1 MLSISVEMPQL
12 QLLLFIFLRVGA
24 IFMFLPIFNSRA
36 IPILFKFGFALAVA
50 FVLHPLLSGQ
60 LRPLFA
66 TIPELALA
74 AACELMIGILI
85 GLAVRT
91 LFAGFQMA
99 GQMAGYQMGMAIAN
113 VMDPATSAQVPILA
127 TFYNL
132 IAILVFLSIN
142 AHLFMLRAMVESFQ
156 LVPLFGYGFNQDVMQ
171 HIIHLAGDMFVV
183 ALKIGAPVIVSLL
196 ITSAALGLV
205 ARTIPQ
211 MNIFIVAMPLKIA
224 IGLIFLGMSLP
235 YMGEF
240 LSRTFATMGQSVLLL
255 MRAMGT

>member
-1 MLSISVEMPQL
+1 MLSLSVQMPQL

-36 IPILFKFGFALAVA
+36 IPVLFKLGFALSVA
-50 FVLHPLLSGQ
+50 FILYPLLSEQ
-60 LRPLFA
+60 ARPLFA
-66 TIPELALA
+66 TIPELVLA

-91 LFAGFQMA
+91 LFTGFQMA

-132 IAILVFLSIN
+132 LAILIFLSIN
-142 AHLFMLRAMVESFQ
+142 AHIFLLRAMVESFQ
-156 LVPLFGYGFNQDVMQ
+156 IVPLFGFEFNQAVMQ
-171 HIIHLAGDMFVV
+171 HIINLAGNMFII
-183 ALKIGAPVIVSLL
+183 ALKIGAPVIVALL

-224 IGLIFLGMSLP
+224 IGLIFLGLSLP

-240 LSRTFATMGQSVLLL
+240 LAGTFDAVVRSVLVL
-255 MRAMGT
+255 MKAMGG

>member
-1 MLSISVEMPQL
+1 MLSISVQMPQL

-36 IPILFKFGFALAVA
+36 IPTLFKLGFAMAVA
-50 FVLHPLLSGQ
+50 FVLYPLMSGQ
-60 LRPLFA
+60 VRPLFA

-74 AACELMIGILI
+74 AACELLIGILI

-91 LFAGFQMA
+91 LFAGFQLA

-142 AHLFMLRAMVESFQ
+142 AHHIMLRAMVDSFQ
-156 LVPLFGYGFNQDVMQ
+156 LVPLFDFGFNQDIMP
-171 HIIHLAGDMFVV
+171 HIIRLAGNMFIV
-183 ALKIGAPVIVSLL
+183 ALKIGAPVIISLL
-196 ITSAALGLV
+196 LTSAALGLV

-224 IGLIFLGMSLP
+224 IGLIFLVMSLP
-235 YMGEF
+235 YMAEF
-240 LSRTFATMGQSVLLL
+240 LTRSFA
-255 MRAMGT
+255 AMGTSVMLLMKAMGG

>member
-1 MLSISVEMPQL
+1 MLSLSVQMPQL

-36 IPILFKFGFALAVA
+36 IPVLFKMGFAMSVA
-50 FVLHPLLSGQ
+50 LVLHPLLAGQ
-60 LRPLFA
+60 ARPLFT
-66 TIPELALA
+66 TIPEFAVA

-91 LFAGFQMA
+91 LFTGFQMA

-142 AHLFMLRAMVESFQ
+142 AHIFLLRAIVESFQ
-156 LVPLFGYGFNQDVMQ
+156 LVPLFDFEFNPAVMQ
-171 HIIHLAGDMFVV
+171 HVISLAGNMFII
-183 ALKIGAPVIVSLL
+183 ALKIGAPVIVALL
-196 ITSAALGLV
+196 LTSVALGLV

-224 IGLIFLGMSLP
+224 IGLIFLGLSLP

-240 LSRTFATMGQSVLLL
+240 LTGTFDAIGRSVLVL
-255 MRAMGT
+255 MTAMGT

>member
-1 MLSISVEMPQL
+1 MLSLSVQMPAL
-12 QLLLFIFLRVGA
+12 QLFLFIFLRVGA

-36 IPILFKFGFALAVA
+36 IPVLFKIGFAMAVA

-60 LRPLFA
+60 ARPLFA
-66 TIPELALA
+66 TVPELALA

-85 GLAVRT
+85 GLAVQT

-113 VMDPATSAQVPILA
+113 VMDPATSAQVPLLA

-132 IAILVFLSIN
+132 VAILIFLCIN
-142 AHLFMLRAMVESFQ
+142 AHIFFLRAMVESFQ
-156 LVPLFGYGFNQDVMQ
+156 LIPLFGFGFDQAVME
-171 HIIHLAGDMFVV
+171 HIIALGGNMFVI
-183 ALKIGAPVIVSLL
+183 ALKIGAPVIVALL

-235 YMGEF
+235 YMGDF
-240 LSRTFATMGQSVLLL
+240 LTRAFDGMGRSVLILI
-255 MRAMGT
+255 RAMG

>member
-1 MLSISVEMPQL
+1 MLSISVQMPQL
-12 QLLLFIFLRVGA
+12 QLLLFIFIRVGA

-36 IPILFKFGFALAVA
+36 IPTLFKLGFAMAVA
-50 FVLHPLLSGQ
+50 FVLYPLMSGQ
-60 LRPLFA
+60 VRPLFA

-74 AACELMIGILI
+74 AACELLIGILI

-91 LFAGFQMA
+91 LFAGFQLA

-142 AHLFMLRAMVESFQ
+142 AHHIMLRAMVDSFQ
-156 LVPLFGYGFNQDVMQ
+156 LVPLFDFGFNQDIMP
-171 HIIHLAGDMFVV
+171 HIIRLAGNMFIV
-183 ALKIGAPVIVSLL
+183 ALKIGAPVIISLL
-196 ITSAALGLV
+196 LTSAALGLV

-224 IGLIFLGMSLP
+224 IGLIFLVMSLP
-235 YMGEF
+235 YMAEF
-240 LSRTFATMGQSVLLL
+240 LTRSFA
-255 MRAMGT
+255 AMGTSVMLLMKAMGG

>member
-1 MLSISVEMPQL
+1 MLSLSVQMPQL

-50 FVLHPLLSGQ
+50 FVLYPLLSGQ
-60 LRPLFA
+60 VRPLFA
-66 TIPELALA
+66 TTTELALA

-156 LVPLFGYGFNQDVMQ
+156 LVPLFGFGFDQDIMQ
-171 HIIHLAGDMFVV
+171 HIIRLAGNMFVV
-183 ALKIGAPVIVSLL
+183 ALQIGAPVIVSLL

-224 IGLIFLGMSLP
+224 IGLIFLAMSLP

-240 LSRTFATMGQSVLLL
+240 LSRSFATMGQSVLLL

>member
-1 MLSISVEMPQL
+1 MLTLSVEMPQL
-12 QLLLFIFLRVGA
+12 QLLFFIFLRVGA

-36 IPILFKFGFALAVA
+36 IPVLFKLGFAMSVA
-50 FVLHPLLSGQ
+50 FLLYPLLSGQ
-60 LRPLFA
+60 ARPLFA

-74 AACELMIGILI
+74 AACELMVGILI

-91 LFAGFQMA
+91 LFTGFQMA

-113 VMDPATSAQVPILA
+113 VMDPATSTQVPILA

-132 IAILVFLSIN
+132 LAILIFLSIN
-142 AHLFMLRAMVESFQ
+142 AHIFLLRAMVESFQ
-156 LVPLFGYGFNQDVMQ
+156 IVPLFGFQFNQAVIQ
-171 HIIHLAGDMFVV
+171 QIINLAGNMFII
-183 ALKIGAPVIVSLL
+183 ALKIGAPVIVALL
-196 ITSAALGLV
+196 ITSTGLGLV

-235 YMGEF
+235 YMSEF
-240 LSRTFATMGQSVLLL
+240 LAGTFDAIGRSVVVL
-255 MRAMGT
+255 MKAMGT

>member
-1 MLSISVEMPQL
+1 MLSLSVQMPQL
-12 QLLLFIFLRVGA
+12 QLMLFIFLRVGA

-36 IPILFKFGFALAVA
+36 IPVLFKLGFAMAVA
-50 FVLHPLLSGQ
+50 FVLYPLLAAQ
-60 LRPLFA
+60 VRPVFV

-132 IAILVFLSIN
+132 VAILIFLSIN
-142 AHLFMLRAMVESFQ
+142 AHIFMLRAMVESFQ
-156 LVPLFGYGFNQDVMQ
+156 LVPLFGFGFDQAVMQ
-171 HIIHLAGDMFVV
+171 QIIDLAGNTFVI

-196 ITSAALGLV
+196 LTSAALGLV

-224 IGLIFLGMSLP
+224 IGLLFLGMSLP
-235 YMGEF
+235 YMSEF
-240 LSRTFATMGQSVLLL
+240 LSRAFASIGQSVLLL
-255 MRAMGT
+255 MKAMGT